1 MSEEQTHHAML
12 VVWGEFAEHIGLIE
26 RIEAIPIHQKTVHH
40 SPQNKILAFLIAI
53 LGGLAHLQDWSTAAH
68 PIAKDQVVA
77 HAWQQEEWSDY
88 SGISRCLSALT
99 ETEAQ
104 QILAVLEAVS
114 QPLLDNEVMLA
125 LIQQGEL
132 VYDGDLTGRVI
143 SNTSTSYPGAAYGHM
158 GDAVGFG
165 YQAAMGSLHS
175 PTYGRLWLSS
185 RLHPGDVLSC
195 TQDEAIVR
203 AAEAKTGLQP
213 LRRTELLKQRIE
225 QVRTEMQRLQ
235 QKVDEGQAK
244 MEALQAELASLPEEI
259 AKEQAWLAI
268 LEERAAQPERHPNQ
282 QLGRARRRLP
292 KLQKRQVDINQRM
305 PKLDKDQQFRQEHL
319 QEQIALEQE
328 LCERLLRFE
337 QDNLTNVCP
346 IDAVFRL
353 DAGFGTREGVAL
365 QIEMGYEVF
374 TKPYSDWLT
383 PRLRRM
389 LTPET
394 QWTRVGEN
402 AEMTAWKDYQPS
414 DFPYPV
420 DVGLERFYTGKT
432 QQFGTLLHYGRTP
445 VTQDLPAWFHR
456 YNARQTIEAGIK
468 EGKGVFQMHHLKVRS
483 ALGIALQE
491 QFAVFAANFVRWA
504 ARWLAQD
511 CLTLPNSW
519 LVSDTVKSSVQVAA
533 HTSAWVSFQDQ
544 GTLLRFTDYSIYAG
558 KSLSLPKDWAIQ
570 LALPFARTTV
580 FDP

>member
-1 MSEEQTHHAML
+1 MSEEQTQHAML
-12 VVWGEFAEHIGLIE
+12 VAWGEFAQHLGLIE
-26 RIEAIPIHQKTVHH
+26 RIEAVPIRQKTVQH

-53 LGGLAHLQDWSTAAH
+53 LDGLAHLQDWSAAAH
-68 PIAKDQVVA
+68 PIAKDQAVA
-77 HAWQQEEWSDY
+77 HAWQQESWSDY

-104 QILAVLEAVS
+104 QIVTALEAIS
-114 QPLLDNEVMLA
+114 RPLLDNEVMQA
-125 LIQQGEL
+125 LLQQGEL
-132 VYDGDLTGRVI
+132 VYDGDLTGRVV

-158 GDAVGFG
+158 GDAIGFG
-165 YQAAMGSLHS
+165 YQAAMVSLHS

-195 TQDEAIVR
+195 TQDEAVVR
-203 AAEAKTGLQP
+203 AAEAKTRLRP

-225 QVRTEMQRLQ
+225 QVRVEKQRLQ
-235 QKVDEGQAK
+235 QKVNEGQVK
-244 MEALQAELASLPEEI
+244 MEALQAELAGLPEEI

-268 LEERAAQPERHPNQ
+268 LEERAVQAGRHPNQ
-282 QLGRARRRLP
+282 QLERARRRLP
-292 KLQKRQVDINQRM
+292 KLQQRQVDMHQRL
-305 PKLDKDQQFRQEHL
+305 PKLEQDQQFRQEHL
-319 QEQIALEQE
+319 QEQIALGQE
-328 LCERLLRFE
+328 LNERLLRLE
-337 QDNLTNVCP
+337 QDNLTNACP
-346 IDAVFRL
+346 IEAVFRL

-394 QWTRVGEN
+394 QWARVGEN
-402 AEMTAWKDYQPS
+402 AEMVIWKDYQPS

-432 QQFGTLLHYGRTP
+432 QRFGTLLHYGRTSA
-445 VTQDLPAWFHR
+445 TQDLPAWFHR

-468 EGKGVFQMHHLKVRS
+468 EGKGVFQMRHLKVRS

-504 ARWLAQD
+504 ACWLAQD
-511 CLTLPNSW
+511 CLTLPNGWQVPGS
-519 LVSDTVKSSVQVAA
+519 VKCSVQVAA

-558 KSLSLPKDWAIQ
+558 KSLSLPKGWAIQ

-580 FDP
+580 FEL